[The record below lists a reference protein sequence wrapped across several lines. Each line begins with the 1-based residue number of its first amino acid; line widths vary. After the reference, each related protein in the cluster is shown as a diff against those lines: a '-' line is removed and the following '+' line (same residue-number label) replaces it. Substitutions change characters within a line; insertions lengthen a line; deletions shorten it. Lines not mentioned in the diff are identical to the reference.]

1 LHWEILQL
9 VARERVESLRR
20 EADRHRLV
28 REASI
33 RSPQHP
39 ARAPGR
45 TARAL
50 RRRGLTG
57 GGAVWLGRVTRR
69 YAARGWRTDL
79 PRVVLLLQAGNA
91 FSWFGYGLIL
101 PFEIVYLHQ
110 FRGFSTATAGLVL
123 AAILGAGT
131 LVTLP
136 SGALLDRFRAKPILI
151 AANLASALGYAGLA
165 FVDRPW
171 QAFAWAVIGGA
182 GVGVTRTANQT
193 LLITLIAPEQRVASF
208 ALGRAAQNLGLG
220 LGAVVA
226 GFVVSSAYDLRS
238 FQALY
243 LFDAVTYLALA
254 LVVLAA
260 VPDRRAATVDRG
272 MGGGGFRAVARDRRF
287 LIVIAVN
294 FALIVVGYALFA
306 NILAPFVKAH
316 TRVGPGGIGI
326 LFLFNTFFVAIAQV
340 PATHLFKRMHRARI
354 FATASGLFAIALL
367 GVLPATLIHSELA
380 AAALLCGVATV
391 IGIGECV
398 HSLVLSPLVADLAPP
413 HLLGRYISVFSL
425 MVTGGF
431 AIGPAIGG
439 AVLAYSPNAV
449 WWGGALVAGVI
460 GAGALLAG
468 DRIPDKPLAATESTA
483 PPSAPIPDAA

>member
-1 LHWEILQL
+1 MRL
-9 VARERVESLRR
+9 SL
-20 EADRHRLV
+20 
-28 REASI
+28 
-33 RSPQHP
+33 
-39 ARAPGR
+39 ARA
-45 TARAL
+45 
-50 RRRGLTG
+50 
-57 GGAVWLGRVTRR
+57 
-69 YAARGWRTDL
+69 WRTNL

-101 PFEIVYLHQ
+101 PFEIIYLHQ

-131 LVTLP
+131 IVTLP

-193 LLITLIAPEQRVASF
+193 LLITLITPEQRVASF

-220 LGAVVA
+220 LGAAVA
-226 GFVVSSAYDLRS
+226 GFVVSWAHDLRS

-243 LFDAVTYLALA
+243 VFDAITYVALA
-254 LVVLAA
+254 LVVLAV
-260 VPDRRAATVDRG
+260 VPNRHAAAADPGT
-272 MGGGGFRAVARDRRF
+272 GGEGFRAVARDRRF
-287 LIVIAVN
+287 LVVIAVN
-294 FALIVVGYALFA
+294 LVLIVVGYALFA
-306 NILAPFVKAH
+306 NILPPFVKAH
-316 TRVGPGGIGI
+316 THAGPGAIGI
-326 LFLFNTFFVAIAQV
+326 LFVFNCFFVAIAQV
-340 PATHLFKRMHRARI
+340 PAARLFKRMHRARI
-354 FATASGLFAIALL
+354 FAIASGLFAIALL

-391 IGIGECV
+391 IAIGECV
-398 HSLVLSPLVADLAPP
+398 HSLVLGPLVADLAPP
-413 HLLGRYISVFSL
+413 HLLGRYISVLSL

-439 AVLAYSPNAV
+439 AVLATSPNAV
-449 WWGGALVAGVI
+449 WWGGALIAGTI

-468 DRIPDKPLAATESTA
+468 DRIPDRPLAATESKVA
-483 PPSAPIPDAA
+483 PANPVPDAA